1 MGKNAR
7 RKRERRLEREHQTAL
22 ASDALTSD
30 VTTPLAHRQ
39 LTFSPWTAAH
49 AILLAI
55 LTFVLSV
62 FPIESE
68 DIFSNIVTG
77 KLLWTTKTIPD
88 LDPFSFTG
96 PHPWLLNRPLPSIIF
111 YFVHELGGLPAI
123 QIFCGTLLGVTY
135 SLLYLGWIR
144 RAHHPVLTFG
154 IVTLTILASC
164 YWFQT
169 RIYVFAYLYTALS
182 LFLVTSP
189 QKRSVAWAIPLQI
202 LWINSHPSAIL
213 GVIFV
218 GVWWLVTSWR
228 EKRLDRFASVVLM
241 LVIAAN
247 AVSPIGLRNYSK
259 FFEEVFAAHP
269 SRTNIWEWFSPFSEV
284 VSQQHLAWWFYG
296 ACAIMIVIA
305 GRLFVY
311 GAETRSAGVLT
322 PITWG
327 LFFMCLGCA
336 RHIPLFY
343 LSLSGLLVCLSDGWA
358 RNWALGHRRGR
369 WNAALSLVVV
379 ALIVKTVA
387 IGYQNGNV
395 HRPFRLGID
404 ERKFPER
411 PIQILK
417 RAKVNGNIFSDYD
430 SGSYFLYRMY
440 PDYKVY
446 IDGARLDEV
455 YGEDGFLHYMK
466 LGNDLTTLLDDIKK
480 YDIRSFIVPLPP
492 TPSEIVV
499 VHRHLSNDPEWRLAY
514 FDDTHMLFVKRS
526 EAEAS
531 GIATYRYLSPFASLD
546 QVIKAHPDA
555 LQELTRDIVH
565 GDATNPHSV
574 AYLIMKRKFL
584 NSVGRDKE
592 SRQVSHAIQELCRQE
607 APSPL
612 CRQQSM

>member
-7 RKRERRLEREHQTAL
+7 LKRERRLQR
-22 ASDALTSD
+22 DNTSD
-30 VTTPLAHRQ
+30 QAPQ
-39 LTFSPWTAAH
+39 TFETHSESDHGASPWIAIH
-49 AILLAI
+49 VILLAT

-96 PHPWLLNRPLPSIIF
+96 PHTWLLNRPLPSILF
-111 YFVHELGGLPAI
+111 YWVHELGGLPAI
-123 QIFCGTLLGVTY
+123 QIFCGLVLSITY
-135 SLLYLGWIR
+135 SFLYLGWTR
-144 RAHHPVLTFG
+144 RVHQPLLAFA
-154 IVTLTILASC
+154 IVALTILASC

-169 RIYVFAYLYTALS
+169 RIYVFAYLYVVLS

-189 QKRSVAWAIPLQI
+189 HPKRVAWAIPLQV

-218 GVWWLVTSWR
+218 GLWWLATSWR
-228 EKRLDRFASVVLM
+228 AKGIDRFASVVLA
-241 LVIAAN
+241 LVIGAN
-247 AVSPIGLRNYSK
+247 AASPIGLKNFSK
-259 FFEEVFAAHP
+259 FFEEIFAAHP

-296 ACAIMIVIA
+296 VCGIMIMIA
-305 GRLFVY
+305 GRFFVY
-311 GAETRSAGVLT
+311 GAHLRAAGVLI

-343 LSLSGLLVCLSDGWA
+343 ISFAGLLVCLMESWGRGKIA
-358 RNWALGHRRGR
+358 QLGSRS
-369 WNAALSLVVV
+369 WNIALSLAVVV
-379 ALIVKTVA
+379 VIVKTIVL
-387 IGYQNGNV
+387 GYQNGNV
-395 HRPFRLGID
+395 HRPFQLGID
-404 ERKFPER
+404 SRKFPER

-417 RAKVNGNIFSDYD
+417 QAKVRGNIFSDYD

-455 YGEDGFLHYMK
+455 YGEEGFLHYMK
-466 LGNDLTTLLDDIKK
+466 LGNELTTLLDDIQK

-492 TPSEIVV
+492 TQSEIVV

-531 GIATYRYLSPFASLD
+531 GIATYRYLSPFSSLE
-546 QVIKAHPDA
+546 QVIKSNPAA
-555 LQELTRDIVH
+555 AQELTKDIAH
-565 GDATNPHSV
+565 GDATNPNSI
-574 AYLIMKRKFL
+574 AYLIMKGKFL
-584 NSVGRDKE
+584 NLQGR
-592 SRQVSHAIQELCRQE
+592 SQE
-607 APSPL
+607 ARHVSQTIQRLCQEQSPSPL